1 MPKYTQYSNFTPLQK
16 PTLDDL
22 QVNIVDNNLRPQ
34 FKNKD
39 DDSPWSADEK
49 FKNLCETIKDCWDCD
64 AEARLTAGC
73 VLKRVQEIQTQ
84 FCTNVIITKIRVLAN
99 LRPRIKRRCT
109 L

>member
-1 MPKYTQYSNFTPLQK
+1 MFRTQCSYEELDYQILNEILHHSK

-84 FCTNVIITKIRVLAN
+84 FCTNVIIY
-99 LRPRIKRRCT
+99 
-109 L
+109 